1 MTIIHKINAAIDN
14 ECLYNLIDEET
25 GLLQSTAPDI
35 LENIFESYVNISAH
49 TLADTKQKVEIIP
62 YNSQKFDCHSIPIY
76 QQLCHH
82 GRSLS
87 IHQLSRPTNLHRPNH
102 HHKCANLRE

>member
-35 LENIFESYVNISAH
+35 LENIF
-49 TLADTKQKVEIIP
+49 
-62 YNSQKFDCHSIPIY
+62 
-76 QQLCHH
+76 
-82 GRSLS
+82 
-87 IHQLSRPTNLHRPNH
+87 
-102 HHKCANLRE
+102 